1 MIQKTGTLKDGREIT
16 LRPLETN
23 DLENLMK
30 FYKALPFE
38 DRKYLK
44 VDVTKDEVVK
54 KRLQAVIEEK
64 AVRLIA
70 LHHDDII
77 AEGEIFFIDDDWHKN
92 QGEIRIIV
100 ARDFQ
105 RKGLGSLMMR
115 ELYLQALDHKV
126 ELLVGK
132 MMLPQANLQNILKR
146 FGFKEGHILPHYAL
160 DQDHQRQDMLIMTCD
175 IKDFYTETD
184 AALKD
189 GTQVM
194 LRLLQVNEND
204 LEKLMKFYQAL
215 PYEDRKYLKVDVTK
229 KDIVEKRLNAVLEQR
244 SVRVIALHNAEIIAE
259 GELFLR
265 EDDWFRA
272 EGEIR
277 IIVARN
283 FQRKGLGMLLMREI
297 YYLALKHKIDH
308 LVAKMM
314 TPQVA
319 FQEILKKFRFKE
331 EHILPKYA
339 LDQENKKQDMMIM
352 ICDVKDFWRE
362 LDASYKQSDWQRC
375 R

>member
-1 MIQKTGTLKDGREIT
+1 MNKTGTLKDGREIT
-16 LRPLETN
+16 LRLLEPD
-23 DLENLMK
+23 DLGNLMK

-38 DRKYLK
+38 DRRYLK
-44 VDVTKDEVVK
+44 VDVTKEDVVK
-54 KRLQAVIEEK
+54 KRLQAIAEKK
-64 AVRLIA
+64 AVRVIA

-77 AEGEIFFIDDDWHKN
+77 AEGELFFTDDDWHKN

-105 RKGLGSLMMR
+105 RKGLGMIMMK

-146 FGFKEGHILPHYAL
+146 FGFKEGYILPHYAL
-160 DQDHQRQDMLIMTCD
+160 DQDQKRQDMLIMTCD
-175 IKDFYTETD
+175 IKDFCTETG
-184 AALKD
+184 ATLKD
-189 GTQVM
+189 GANVT

-204 LEKLMKFYQAL
+204 LEKLVKFYQAL

-244 SVRVIALHNAEIIAE
+244 SVRVIALHNDEIIAE

-277 IIVARN
+277 VIVARA

-314 TPQVA
+314 APQVG
-319 FQEILKKFRFKE
+319 FQKILKKFKFKE
-331 EHILPKYA
+331 GHVLPKYA
-339 LDQENKKQDMMIM
+339 LDQENKKQDMLIM
-352 ICDVKDFWRE
+352 TCDIKDFWRE
-362 LDASYKQSDWQRC
+362 LDASYNQSDWQRC

>member
-352 ICDVKDFWRE
+352 ICDVKDFWR
-362 LDASYKQSDWQRC
+362 
-375 R
+375 